1 MFSIFNKKPQDFFSQ
16 KEKDQI
22 TEAIKTAETKTSGE
36 IRVFIE
42 NKCKY
47 PDALDHAK
55 ELFSELKMEA
65 TQERN
70 GVLIYVAIKDRK
82 LAVYGD
88 KGIHEKLGDEY
99 WNKAVKNMVSQFT
112 STNYAKG
119 IEDMILSVGDA
130 LKQYF
135 PYNADTDTNELSDE
149 IVFGK

>member
-1 MFSIFNKKPQDFFSQ
+1 MFYIFKKKPQDFFSQ

-88 KGIHEKLGDEY
+88 KGIHDKLGDKY
-99 WNKAVKNMVSQFT
+99 WNNAVKTMVSQFT
-112 STNYAKG
+112 SSNYAKG
-119 IEDMILSVGDA
+119 IEGMILSVGDA
-130 LKQYF
+130 LKQHF

>member
-1 MFSIFNKKPQDFFSQ
+1 MFSIFKKKPQDFFSQ

-22 TEAIKTAETKTSGE
+22 TEAIKRAETKTSGE

-65 TQERN
+65 TQDRN

-88 KGIHEKLGDEY
+88 KSIHEKLGDEY
-99 WNKAVKNMVSQFT
+99 WNDSVKNMISQFT
-112 STNYAKG
+112 GNNYAKG
-119 IEDMILSVGDA
+119 IEDMILSIGYA
-130 LKQYF
+130 LKQHF

>member
-1 MFSIFNKKPQDFFSQ
+1 MFSIFKKKPQNFFSQ

-65 TQERN
+65 TKERN
-70 GVLIYVAIKDRK
+70 GVLVYVAVKDRK

-88 KGIHEKLGDEY
+88 KGIHDKLGDEY
-99 WNKAVKNMVSQFT
+99 WNNAVKNMVSQFT
-112 STNYAKG
+112 SSNYAKG
-119 IEDMILSVGDA
+119 IEGMILSVGDA
-130 LKQYF
+130 LKLHF

>member
-1 MFSIFNKKPQDFFSQ
+1 MFYIFKKKPQDFFSQ

-88 KGIHEKLGDEY
+88 KGIHDKLGDEY
-99 WNKAVKNMVSQFT
+99 WNNAVKTMVSQFT
-112 STNYAKG
+112 SSNYAKG
-119 IEDMILSVGDA
+119 IEGMILSVGDA
-130 LKQYF
+130 LKQHF

>member
-1 MFSIFNKKPQDFFSQ
+1 MFSIFKKKPQDFFSQ

-22 TEAIKTAETKTSGE
+22 TEAIKKAETKTSGE

-99 WNKAVKNMVSQFT
+99 WNNAVKAMVSQFT
-112 STNYAKG
+112 GNNYAKG
-119 IEDMILSVGDA
+119 IENMIQSVGDA
-130 LKQYF
+130 LKQHF